1 MELRRH
7 GRIIWTLLKLK
18 LTRNMAFRFSFFG
31 AFFVDGSMFA
41 IQILMFTAIYS
52 QVESI
57 GGWDRQQMLFFLGT
71 FSLINALNM
80 TLYFF
85 GLLTIPGKISSGRMD
100 LYITKPVNT
109 LFYQSFERIDLGSL
123 PLVFA
128 SIAILVYASS
138 GMTIEITAIKVLSY
152 IALVLLM
159 TLLYYDM
166 GVIFRTIPFF
176 VIRTNSID
184 QLEGELIVLCMKVPG
199 VVFQGAFKLLFYLV
213 LPYGIMATIPTQFF
227 SGTLSPWGLVYAVG
241 ITAAFT
247 AFTLAFW
254 RLGLRHYKSASS

>member
-1 MELRRH
+1 MMEFKRH
-7 GRIIWTLLKLK
+7 LRIIWTLFKLK
-18 LTRNMAFRFSFFG
+18 MTRNMAFRFSFFG

-41 IQILMFTAIYS
+41 IQLLMFSAIYS
-52 QVESI
+52 QIESI
-57 GGWDRQQMLFFLGT
+57 GGWERQQMLFFIGT

-85 GLLTIPGKISSGRMD
+85 GLLTIPGKISSGKLD
-100 LYITKPVNT
+100 LYLVKPVNT
-109 LFYQSFERIDLGSL
+109 LLYQSFERIDLGSV
-123 PLVFA
+123 PLVLA
-128 SIAILVYASS
+128 SIAILVYAGA
-138 GMTIEITAIKVLSY
+138 GMEVTMAKVLGYSL
-152 IALVLLM
+152 LVLLM

-176 VIRTNSID
+176 TIRTNSID
-184 QLEGELIVLCMKVPG
+184 QLEGEVIVLCMKIPG
-199 VVFQGAFKLLFYLV
+199 VIFKGAFKLLFYLV

-241 ITAAFT
+241 LTAAFT
-247 AFTLAFW
+247 AFTIAFW

>member
-1 MELRRH
+1 
-7 GRIIWTLLKLK
+7 
-18 LTRNMAFRFSFFG
+18 
-31 AFFVDGSMFA
+31 
-41 IQILMFTAIYS
+41 
-52 QVESI
+52 
-57 GGWDRQQMLFFLGT
+57 
-71 FSLINALNM
+71 M

-85 GLLTIPGKISSGRMD
+85 GILTIPGKISSGKLD
-100 LYITKPVNT
+100 LYIVKPVNT
-109 LFYQSFERIDLGSL
+109 LFYQSFERIDVGSL

-128 SIAILVYASS
+128 SIAILVYAAAGS
-138 GMTIEITAIKVLSY
+138 MEVTVVKVLGY
-152 IALVLLM
+152 AALVLLM

-184 QLEGELIVLCMKVPG
+184 LLEGELIVLCMKIPG
-199 VVFQGAFKLLFYLV
+199 VIFKGAFKLLFYLV

-227 SGTLSPWGLVYAVG
+227 FGALSPLGMIYAVG

-254 RLGLRHYKSASS
+254 RLGLKHYKSASS